1 VAFYSLP
8 HFFERFGDHRLS
20 GIRFFLHAPGADGEA
35 QVRRLQA
42 DILRE
47 CGQALDIIS
56 GRELRRTI
64 LEIFD
69 ETFGV
74 TTLLLMIAL
83 VVAALG
89 IATTLTLLALERSR
103 QLNTLLAV
111 GGSPG
116 QIRAMIFW
124 EAALMVLMGE
134 AAGLLCGFCLSYLLV
149 FVINRQSF
157 GWTFF
162 YHVDWGVL
170 ALSMPLIFAAALAA
184 ALPAARLVLRQ
195 SPAALLRES

>member
-1 VAFYSLP
+1 M
-8 HFFERFGDHRLS
+8 
-20 GIRFFLHAPGADGEA
+20 
-35 QVRRLQA
+35 
-42 DILRE
+42 RE
-47 CGQALDIIS
+47 CGEALDTIS
-56 GRELRRTI
+56 GRELRRAI

-74 TTLLLMIAL
+74 TTLLLLIAL

-89 IATTLTLLALERSR
+89 IATTLTLLVLERSR

-111 GGSPG
+111 GASPG

-134 AAGLLCGFCLSYLLV
+134 AAGLLCGFYLSYLLV

-162 YHVDWGVL
+162 YHVDWGL
-170 ALSMPLIFAAALAA
+170 LILSMPLIFLAALAA
-184 ALPAARLVLRQ
+184 ALPAAHLVLRQ

>member
-8 HFFERFGDHRLS
+8 HFFERFDDHRLS
-20 GIRFFLHAPGADGEA
+20 GIRFFLRHPEADGDA

-74 TTLLLMIAL
+74 TTLLLLIAL

-89 IATTLTLLALERSR
+89 IATTLTLLVLERSR

-162 YHVDWGVL
+162 YHVEWGVL